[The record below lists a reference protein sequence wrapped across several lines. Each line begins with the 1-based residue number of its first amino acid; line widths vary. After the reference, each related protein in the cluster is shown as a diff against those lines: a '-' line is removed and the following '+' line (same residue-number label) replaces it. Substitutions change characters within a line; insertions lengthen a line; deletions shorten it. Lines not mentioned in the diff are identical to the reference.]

1 MIIMEIHD
9 IHFLKLSKSDIILY
23 YSSICNVNMQNTK
36 GRLYVVGVGP
46 GHHDHMTFRAR
57 QVIEESQIII
67 GYETYVSLIEDLIGG
82 KEVYRYPMTQEV
94 DRANQ
99 AIEFAEKGRIVSLVS
114 SGDPGIYGM
123 VGLIYEILADK
134 KWNNQNGIYVECVP
148 GVSSLNSCSALIGSP
163 LMTDFA
169 VVSMSDL
176 LVPWEIIVK
185 RVEAAA
191 LGDYVTVIYN
201 PASKR
206 RIHQLKDT
214 RDIFLRYRKPETPVA
229 IVKGAFRE
237 SQKVVVTTLEK
248 LLEYDEML
256 GMITTVIIGN
266 SSTFNYN
273 GLMIN
278 PRGYKS
284 KYDLVSETTKT
295 IN

>member
-1 MIIMEIHD
+1 
-9 IHFLKLSKSDIILY
+9 LVSVNAKGKLF
-23 YSSICNVNMQNTK
+23 
-36 GRLYVVGVGP
+36 VVGIGP
-46 GHHDHMTFRAR
+46 GNHEHMTFRAKEAI
-57 QVIEESQIII
+57 IESEVII
-67 GYETYVSLIEDLIGG
+67 GYDTYVSLIEDLIEG

-99 AIEFAEKGRIVSLVS
+99 AIEFAETGKIVSLVS

-134 KWNNQNGIYVECVP
+134 NWNPEKDIYVECIP

-176 LVPWEIIVK
+176 LVPWDIIVK

-201 PASKR
+201 PASKK

-214 RDIFLRYRKPETPVA
+214 RDIFLKYRSPDTPVA
-229 IVKGAFRE
+229 IIKGAYRE
-237 SQKVVVTTLEK
+237 SQKYVVTTLK
-248 LLEYDEML
+248 DML
-256 GMITTVIIGN
+256 DYGDMMGMITTVIVGN
-266 SSTFNYN
+266 SSTYRYN
-273 GLMIN
+273 NLMIN
-278 PRGYKS
+278 PRGYRS
-284 KYDLVSETTKT
+284 KYELIRK
-295 IN
+295 